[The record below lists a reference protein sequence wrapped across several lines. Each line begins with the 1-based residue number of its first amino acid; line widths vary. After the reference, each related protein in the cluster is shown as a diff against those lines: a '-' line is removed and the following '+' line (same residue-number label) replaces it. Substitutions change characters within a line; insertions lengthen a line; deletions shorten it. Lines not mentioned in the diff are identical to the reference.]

1 MRQKETEATLTELRK
16 TNEITKQSLVKY
28 QTETVK
34 LIQQKKISEEI
45 IETFLNFNT
54 IKINAK

>member
-1 MRQKETEATLTELRK
+1 MEATLTELRK

>member
-1 MRQKETEATLTELRK
+1 MEATLTELRK

-34 LIQQKKISEEI
+34 LIQQKKYQKKLFKYFSIS
-45 IETFLNFNT
+45 TQ
-54 IKINAK
+54 

>member
-34 LIQQKKISEEI
+34 LIQQKKYQKKLLQHFSIS
-45 IETFLNFNT
+45 TQ
-54 IKINAK
+54 